1 MKVYSVLI
9 VGCGDLGVRAGSHL
23 KAGGWQVAGV
33 RRDVTLLP
41 PGFTGC
47 PADYT
52 EEGSL
57 GLLAQRAPDFL
68 LVTLTPAGMTTE
80 GYRRG
85 FTGAMRNIL
94 SGLGAHR
101 PRGILMVS
109 STRVF
114 AEREGGWVDETSEL
128 ERDDPRALAIIAAE
142 RALLDSGH
150 NACVVR
156 FGGIYGAAGGRLLA
170 RIRRGELCAP
180 EPVRYTNRI
189 HRQDCGGFLAHLLLA
204 MAAGESLEPV
214 YIGVDDNPAPRF
226 EVESWLAREMGVA
239 AMPGVSAP
247 DSPGGHKRCRN
258 RLLHASGYR
267 LLYPDYRSGYRAVLE
282 EEPTRP
288 G

>member
-1 MKVYSVLI
+1 MKVKSVLI
-9 VGCGDLGVRAGSHL
+9 VGCGDLGARAGAHL
-23 KAGGWQVAGV
+23 KAGGWQVTGV
-33 RRDVTLLP
+33 RRNVARLP
-41 PGFTGC
+41 PGFDGY

-52 EEGSL
+52 RAGALAFL
-57 GLLAQRAPDFL
+57 GALEPDYL
-68 LVTLTPAGMTTE
+68 LVTLNPAEMTVE
-80 GYRRG
+80 GYFSG
-85 FTGAMRNIL
+85 FAGAMHNIL
-94 SGLGAHR
+94 AGLGAHR

-128 ERDDPRALAIIAAE
+128 ERDDPRALAIIEAE
-142 RALLDSGH
+142 RALLDSGLS
-150 NACVVR
+150 ACVVR

-204 MAAGESLEPV
+204 MASGASLEPV
-214 YIGVDDNPAPRF
+214 YIGVDDDPAPRF
-226 EVESWLAREMGVA
+226 EVESWLAREIGVTA
-239 AMPGVSAP
+239 RPGVTAP

-258 RLLHASGYR
+258 RLLHAAGYR
-267 LLYPDYRSGYRAVLE
+267 LRYPDYRSGYRAVLQGE
-282 EEPTRP
+282 STPP

>member
-1 MKVYSVLI
+1 MKVNSVLM
-9 VGCGDLGVRAGSHL
+9 VGCGDLGARAGSHL
-23 KAGGWQVAGV
+23 KAGGWQVTGV
-33 RRDVTLLP
+33 RRDVGRLP
-41 PGFTGC
+41 PGFDGY

-52 EEGSL
+52 RAGA
-57 GLLAQRAPDFL
+57 LAFLAALEPDYL
-68 LVTLTPAGMTTE
+68 LVTLNPAAMTVE
-80 GYRRG
+80 GYISG
-85 FTGAMRNIL
+85 FAGAMHNIL
-94 SGLGAHR
+94 AGLGAHR

-128 ERDDPRALAIIAAE
+128 ERDDPRALAIIEAE
-142 RALLDSGH
+142 RALLDSGLP
-150 NACVVR
+150 ACVVR

-204 MAAGESLEPV
+204 MASGASLEPV
-214 YIGVDDNPAPRF
+214 YIGVDDDPAPRF
-226 EVESWLAREMGVA
+226 EVESWLAREIGVTA
-239 AMPGVSAP
+239 RPGVPAP

-258 RLLHASGYR
+258 RLLHAAGYR
-267 LLYPDYRSGYRAVLE
+267 LLYPDYRCGYRAVLQGE
-282 EEPTRP
+282 STPP

>member
-1 MKVYSVLI
+1 MKVNSVLM
-9 VGCGDLGVRAGSHL
+9 VGCGDLGARAGSQL
-23 KAGGWQVAGV
+23 KASGWQVAGV
-33 RRDVTLLP
+33 RRNAGLLP
-41 PGFTGC
+41 PGFTGY

-52 EEGSL
+52 RDGSL
-57 GLLAQRAPDFL
+57 GFLAVLEPDFL
-68 LVTLTPAGMTTE
+68 LVTPNPAEMTVE

-85 FTGAMRNIL
+85 FPGAMRNIL
-94 SGLGAHR
+94 AGLGAHR

-114 AEREGGWVDETSEL
+114 AEREGGWVDETSDL
-128 ERDDPRALAIIAAE
+128 EREDPRALAIIEAE

-150 NACVVR
+150 TACVVR

-170 RIRRGELCAP
+170 RIQRGELCAP

-204 MAAGESLEPV
+204 MASGASLEPV
-214 YIGVDDNPAPRF
+214 YIGVDDDPAPRF
-226 EVESWLAREMGVA
+226 EVETWLAREMGIA
-239 AMPGVSAP
+239 AGPGVTAP
-247 DSPGGHKRCRN
+247 DSPGAHKRCRN

-267 LLYPDYRSGYRAVLE
+267 LRYPDYRSGYRAVLGSALT
-282 EEPTRP
+282 PP

>member
-1 MKVYSVLI
+1 MKVNSVLI
-9 VGCGDLGVRAGSHL
+9 VGCGDLGARTGSHL
-23 KAGGWQVAGV
+23 RAEGWQVSGV
-33 RRDVTLLP
+33 RRSEGRLP
-41 PGFTGC
+41 AGFNGY

-57 GLLAQRAPDFL
+57 GFLAALEPDYL
-68 LVTLTPAGMTTE
+68 LVTLNPAEMTVE

-85 FTGAMRNIL
+85 FQGAMNNVL
-94 SGLGAHR
+94 AGLGAHR

-114 AEREGGWVDETSEL
+114 AERAGGWVDETSEL
-128 ERDDPRALAIIAAE
+128 ERDDPRALAIIEAE
-142 RALLDSGH
+142 RSLLDSGH
-150 NACVVR
+150 SACVVR

-204 MAAGESLEPV
+204 MASGASLEPV
-214 YIGVDDNPAPRF
+214 YIGVDDDPAPRF
-226 EVESWLAREMGVA
+226 EVESWLAREIGVA
-239 AMPGVSAP
+239 ARLGATAA

-282 EEPTRP
+282 GGLTPP

>member
-1 MKVYSVLI
+1 MKSKSILF
-9 VGCGDLGVRAGSHL
+9 VGCGDLGARTGGLLRAQ
-23 KAGGWQVAGV
+23 GWQVAGM
-33 RRDVTLLP
+33 RRELSLLP
-41 PGFTGC
+41 PGFTGIGG
-47 PADYT
+47 DYT
-52 EEGSL
+52 EPGSL
-57 GLLAQRAPDFL
+57 AFIADLRPDYV
-68 LVTLTPAGMTTE
+68 VTTCNPVDRSVA
-80 GYRRG
+80 GYRQG
-85 FTGAMRNIL
+85 FTGAAGNL
-94 SGLGAHR
+94 LAGLADYH
-101 PRGILMVS
+101 PRAVFMVS

-114 AEREGGWVDETSEL
+114 AEREGGWVDETSDL
-128 ERDDPRALAIIAAE
+128 EREDPRALAIIEAE

-150 NACVVR
+150 TACVVR

-204 MAAGESLEPV
+204 MASGAPLEPV
-214 YIGVDDNPAPRF
+214 YIGVDDDPAPRF
-226 EVESWLAREMGVA
+226 EVETWLAREMGIA
-239 AMPGVSAP
+239 AGPGVTAP

-282 EEPTRP
+282 SGLTPP

>member
-1 MKVYSVLI
+1 MKVNSVLI
-9 VGCGDLGVRAGSHL
+9 VGCGDLGARAGSHL
-23 KAGGWQVAGV
+23 KASGWQVAGV
-33 RRDVTLLP
+33 RRNAALLS
-41 PGFTGC
+41 PGFTGY

-57 GLLAQRAPDFL
+57 GFLAALEPDFL
-68 LVTLTPAGMTTE
+68 LVTPNPAEMTVE

-85 FTGAMRNIL
+85 FPGAMRNIL
-94 SGLGAHR
+94 ACLGAHR

-114 AEREGGWVDETSEL
+114 AEREGGWVDETSDL
-128 ERDDPRALAIIAAE
+128 EREDPRALAIIEAE

-150 NACVVR
+150 TACVVR

-204 MAAGESLEPV
+204 MASGAPLEPV
-214 YIGVDDNPAPRF
+214 YIGVDDDPAPRF
-226 EVESWLAREMGVA
+226 EVETWLAREMGIA
-239 AMPGVSAP
+239 AGPGVTAP

-282 EEPTRP
+282 SGLTPP